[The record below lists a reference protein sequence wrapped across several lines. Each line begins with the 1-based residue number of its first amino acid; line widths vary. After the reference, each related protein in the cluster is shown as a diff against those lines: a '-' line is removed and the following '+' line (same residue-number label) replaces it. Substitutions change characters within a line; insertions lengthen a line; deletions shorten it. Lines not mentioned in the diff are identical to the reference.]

1 MDEYNSFGIY
11 APEDSYHLALQGS
24 IAGEPATMIP
34 PIVLGAPIATP
45 VSSTNSVVVVQIQ
58 LQLVVVIVTGG
69 LAFAAIGLAGLFLHH
84 YLWKKRRPKVR
95 LATTVPAPATSA
107 TPASQ
112 RLWVAPVTG
121 GRNPTRQLNSV
132 ASLFA
137 KTSPV

>member
-1 MDEYNSFGIY
+1 MEFCS
-11 APEDSYHLALQGS
+11 L
-24 IAGEPATMIP
+24 
-34 PIVLGAPIATP
+34 LGASID
-45 VSSTNSVVVVQIQ
+45 SVVVVQIQ

-69 LAFAAIGLAGLFLHH
+69 LAFAFADIGLAGLFLHH